1 MLTRGPTF
9 DFVSRFFSKNLV
21 TIKVKSLLFCLAAL
35 IALPII
41 FSPLTAD
48 DIPNFKFRANLLSLP
63 GNIVENWL
71 ISIWNLTNQWL
82 EVEGRFFPGALIY
95 GHIIHFIF
103 QGIGLYKVF
112 LASLLIGI
120 TFQIYNLMNYVFSK
134 KASLIGVVFF
144 LSSYSIRYVYFHDGI
159 TSFSGMVP
167 FGLLC
172 FLLSINIALRI
183 KSFYSIKTLISI
195 LLYVFACLT
204 YEHFA
209 ILVIGVFT
217 FLALLQKEN
226 ITLKYV
232 LLTISIIQIV
242 LALYLKIG
250 QTTAPAYSIN
260 FSPLPV
266 INTTLKQFLGAF
278 PGSQYWATNNFIST
292 TLMSQIM
299 KSFTL
304 VIIFAIV
311 IYLILE
317 RSLKYPMN
325 KTVTKRSSI
334 AYLVLGF
341 MMAVLPALLTGLTA
355 QWQSS
360 IPLGQAYL
368 CVTIQSAGLSLI
380 LIVIYEQL
388 YKTRAYL
395 ANLLALVTCALFV
408 LNVFWNYFFIKQ

>member
-1 MLTRGPTF
+1 
-9 DFVSRFFSKNLV
+9 
-21 TIKVKSLLFCLAAL
+21 
-35 IALPII
+35 
-41 FSPLTAD
+41 
-48 DIPNFKFRANLLSLP
+48 
-63 GNIVENWL
+63 
-71 ISIWNLTNQWL
+71 
-82 EVEGRFFPGALIY
+82 
-95 GHIIHFIF
+95 
-103 QGIGLYKVF
+103 
-112 LASLLIGI
+112 
-120 TFQIYNLMNYVFSK
+120 
-134 KASLIGVVFF
+134 
-144 LSSYSIRYVYFHDGI
+144 
-159 TSFSGMVP
+159 
-167 FGLLC
+167 
-172 FLLSINIALRI
+172 
-183 KSFYSIKTLISI
+183 
-195 LLYVFACLT
+195 LT
-204 YEHFA
+204 YEHFT
-209 ILVIGVFT
+209 ILVIGVFI

-232 LLTISIIQIV
+232 LLTISIMQIV

-266 INTTLKQFLGAF
+266 INTALKQFLGAF
-278 PGSQYWATNNFIST
+278 PGSQYWAANNFIST

-341 MMAVLPALLTGLTA
+341 TMAVLTGLTA

-388 YKTRAYL
+388 YKTRTYL